1 LGRTGGGG
9 GRPTQARAPS
19 REHLKATCLKGALS
33 MGYNL
38 AEAKTSQFGGK
49 TGLRVGLE
57 GEGKADNRLE
67 GSPDRGVERGGH

>member
-1 LGRTGGGG
+1 
-9 GRPTQARAPS
+9 
-19 REHLKATCLKGALS
+19 

-57 GEGKADNRLE
+57 GEGKPTIDSKVLLTEESNEEATE
-67 GSPDRGVERGGH
+67 CQWERGVVLMK

>member
-1 LGRTGGGG
+1 
-9 GRPTQARAPS
+9 
-19 REHLKATCLKGALS
+19 